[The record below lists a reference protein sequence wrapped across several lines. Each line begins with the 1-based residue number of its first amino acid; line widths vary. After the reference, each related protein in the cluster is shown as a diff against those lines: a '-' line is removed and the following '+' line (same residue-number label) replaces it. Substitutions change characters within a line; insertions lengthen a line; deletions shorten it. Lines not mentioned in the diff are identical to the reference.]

1 MKTIAIPQFYC
12 GPSGQKGLYNRQE
25 VGLARAFAALGCRAV
40 VLYPAPGAAAP
51 TVENPEPNVKIYYL
65 PVQKLGPQAFFS
77 SWQVLLDEQV
87 DAVHVMGDNSPG
99 VPSLYRFCR
108 KHGIL
113 FYSQLGALKSTSGR
127 TAVRAVMDL
136 LLRRHFIVRTAWLYS
151 YYGKNFVKTM
161 VRLGKTHDEITVVN
175 DQLGNPTNAVDLAY
189 HILKLAVSHDY
200 GIYHCTGNGIC
211 SWYDF
216 ASAIMKEAGL
226 PCKVNP
232 CTSAEYAAANP
243 ASASRP
249 AWSALENR
257 MLRCTVGDE
266 MRDWQDALHDFFA
279 NWNGEL

>member
-65 PVQKLGPQAFFS
+65 PVQKLGAQAFFS

-113 FYSQLGALKSTSGR
+113 FYSQLGALKSTSGHA
-127 TAVRAVMDL
+127 AVRAVMDL
-136 LLRRHFIVRTAWLYS
+136 LLRR
-151 YYGKNFVKTM
+151 N
-161 VRLGKTHDEITVVN
+161 
-175 DQLGNPTNAVDLAY
+175 
-189 HILKLAVSHDY
+189 LAVY
-200 GIYHCTGNGIC
+200 KKTPT
-211 SWYDF
+211 F
-216 ASAIMKEAGL
+216 TKTPA
-226 PCKVNP
+226 V
-232 CTSAEYAAANP
+232 AA
-243 ASASRP
+243 
-249 AWSALENR
+249 
-257 MLRCTVGDE
+257 
-266 MRDWQDALHDFFA
+266 
-279 NWNGEL
+279 

>member
-65 PVQKLGPQAFFS
+65 PVRKLGAQAFFS

-127 TAVRAVMDL
+127 AAVRAVALAALMGFSRLYVGVHFPSDVLAGLCVGL
-136 LLRRHFIVRTAWLYS
+136 LSSALAWLLWRRFTWRDLER
-151 YYGKNFVKTM
+151 KN
-161 VRLGKTHDEITVVN
+161 
-175 DQLGNPTNAVDLAY
+175 
-189 HILKLAVSHDY
+189 
-200 GIYHCTGNGIC
+200 
-211 SWYDF
+211 
-216 ASAIMKEAGL
+216 
-226 PCKVNP
+226 
-232 CTSAEYAAANP
+232 
-243 ASASRP
+243 
-249 AWSALENR
+249 
-257 MLRCTVGDE
+257 
-266 MRDWQDALHDFFA
+266 
-279 NWNGEL
+279 

>member
-51 TVENPEPNVKIYYL
+51 TVEKPEPNVKIYYL
-65 PVQKLGPQAFFS
+65 PVRKLGAQAFFS

-127 TAVRAVMDL
+127 AAVRAVMDL
-136 LLRRHFIVRTAWLYS
+136 LLRR
-151 YYGKNFVKTM
+151 
-161 VRLGKTHDEITVVN
+161 
-175 DQLGNPTNAVDLAY
+175 NARCRRRAAKPGRALRRADARG
-189 HILKLAVSHDY
+189 A
-200 GIYHCTGNGIC
+200 GHCHHPRRARHQG
-211 SWYDF
+211 
-216 ASAIMKEAGL
+216 
-226 PCKVNP
+226 
-232 CTSAEYAAANP
+232 
-243 ASASRP
+243 RP
-249 AWSALENR
+249 APCPEIGR
-257 MLRCTVGDE
+257 
-266 MRDWQDALHDFFA
+266 
-279 NWNGEL
+279 

>member
-65 PVQKLGPQAFFS
+65 PVRKLGAQAFFS

-113 FYSQLGALKSTSGR
+113 FYSQLGALKSTSDN
-127 TAVRAVMDL
+127 AVVRRVMDL
-136 LLRRHFIVRTAWLYS
+136 LLGR
-151 YYGKNFVKTM
+151 N
-161 VRLGKTHDEITVVN
+161 
-175 DQLGNPTNAVDLAY
+175 
-189 HILKLAVSHDY
+189 LAVYRKTPTYAKTPAVAAELESL
-200 GIYHCTGNGIC
+200 GVPC
-211 SWYDF
+211 
-216 ASAIMKEAGL
+216 AGL
-226 PCKVNP
+226 MPVGLDTAIKYASQGAGVYM
-232 CTSAEYAAANP
+232 TLTQAERKAVLTVENGGPPIPPEVLPHLFDRFYRADGSRTQGGFGLGLSIAQTAARAMGGTLAAAN
-243 ASASRP
+243 RP
-249 AWSALENR
+249 EGGAAFTLTLPR
-257 MLRCTVGDE
+257 T
-266 MRDWQDALHDFFA
+266 DAHEA
-279 NWNGEL
+279 KES